1 MIAHWLPCKIN
12 ADGIKVIS
20 NHMLPVTL
28 NAESDTPNSHV
39 LASNFRGR
47 PLRGVELSFPDIYSP
62 VIVHHSGIISDDSPE
77 PVTFGAK
84 LDKVFLWNLSAS
96 PSYSDPI
103 PLSLTW
109 VHLAEVLHSSS

>member
-1 MIAHWLPCKIN
+1 MIAHWLPCKIDAN
-12 ADGIKVIS
+12 GIKVNSDHKLLGILS
-20 NHMLPVTL
+20 
-28 NAESDTPNSHV
+28 AESDRLNDHV

-62 VIVHHSGIISDDSPE
+62 VIVHHSGIISDDGPE

-84 LDKVFLWNLSAS
+84 LDRVLLWNLSLS

-109 VHLAEVLHSSS
+109 IHLAEVLHSNS